1 MQVIGA
7 TYVPSQQVP
16 RVRLSCLECCGLM
29 TQLGRI
35 EDQLFGTC
43 GPFEEWVVLLFET
56 NPFFKGTVLLGELQ
70 EWKVLR
76 RACWGR
82 ERRCL
87 APVFRTDLPSA
98 A

>member
-29 TQLGRI
+29 TQLGRK

-43 GPFEEWVVLLFET
+43 GPFKERVVLLFET
-56 NPFFKGTVLLGELQ
+56 NPFKGAVVLGDLQ
-70 EWKVLR
+70 EWKVLWK
-76 RACWGR
+76 ACWGR

-87 APVFRTDLPSA
+87 APVIRTDLSSA